1 MKATG
6 IVRRIDDLGR
16 IVIPKE
22 IRRTMRIREGDP
34 MEIFTSRE
42 GEILLKKYSPVGE
55 LGEFAGELAESI
67 AQSIGELVCITDRDY
82 VIAAAGTGK
91 KDFEGRVLDNSLQ
104 TAIDKRMNQ
113 VLAGEKNELI
123 SVTQGDSKPYDRQ
136 TIATILS
143 HGDCIGSV
151 MILSKEMTKNSNEV
165 LLQVAKTGA
174 SFLGKHME
182 Q

>member
-55 LGEFAGELAESI
+55 LSEFASSLAESMS
-67 AQSIGELVCITDRDY
+67 QVTGELVCITDRDY

-91 KDFEGRVLDNSLQ
+91 KELEGKPLDIQLQ
-104 TAIDKRMNQ
+104 TVIDKREN
-113 VLAGEKNELI
+113 
-123 SVTQGDSKPYDRQ
+123 PYTEVQSAFVKITPDDTREHVKQ
-136 TIATILS
+136 AIASILCN
-143 HGDCIGSV
+143 GDCIGSV
-151 MILSKEMTKNSNEV
+151 VVCVKKQNAIQEDSLRQLTRTMAT
-165 LLQVAKTGA
+165 
-174 SFLGKHME
+174 FLGKQME

>member
-42 GEILLKKYSPVGE
+42 GDILLKKYSPVGE
-55 LGEFAGELAESI
+55 LGEFAQALVESI
-67 AQSIGELVCITDRDY
+67 AQTLGELVCVTDRDY
-82 VIAAAGTGK
+82 IIAVAGSGK
-91 KDFEGRVLDNSLQ
+91 KDIEGKLLSEELQ
-104 TAIDKRMNQ
+104 TAIDQRISRVCKNDEKDFIKIAQ
-113 VLAGEKNELI
+113 EENGEF
-123 SVTQGDSKPYDRQ
+123 QRQ
-136 TIATILS
+136 AIATILS
-143 HGDCIGSV
+143 HGDCIGAV
-151 MILSKEMTKNSNEV
+151 LVLAKEKCINSDEAV
-165 LLQVAKTGA
+165 LQVAKAVAG
-174 SFLGKHME
+174 FLGKHME

>member
-1 MKATG
+1 
-6 IVRRIDDLGR
+6 
-16 IVIPKE
+16 
-22 IRRTMRIREGDP
+22 
-34 MEIFTSRE
+34 
-42 GEILLKKYSPVGE
+42 
-55 LGEFAGELAESI
+55 
-67 AQSIGELVCITDRDY
+67 
-82 VIAAAGTGK
+82 
-91 KDFEGRVLDNSLQ
+91 
-104 TAIDKRMNQ
+104 MNQ